1 LLSLWNKDAVP
12 IMNNDTTQP
21 NDYKTWAE
29 FISNKIKLAQTN
41 AVFKVNT
48 EMLTLYW
55 EIGNSI
61 IEKQNQNGWGGK
73 VIDLLATDL
82 GKNFPDNSGFSV
94 RNLKYMRAFAE
105 AYPQFPMVQVPLA
118 QSKNE
123 FVKVPLAQITWYHHI
138 SLLAKVKDTTERAY
152 YIVETAKNEWS
163 RDVMLLQ
170 IQSKLYERD
179 GKALNN
185 FERTL
190 PDYQSDLAKSIF
202 KDPYNFDFLMLSRKA
217 KEIEIENLLTQKI
230 TDFLLELGKGFAF
243 VGRQYA
249 VEVDN
254 TDYKIDLL
262 FYHTV
267 LHAYV
272 VIELKAGEF
281 LPEYVSKLNFYISA
295 IDDKLKTPAD
305 EPTIGL
311 LLCASKSNVKVEY
324 AMRGITKPLGIASYE
339 LEQLVKENID
349 KLDQLDNE

>member
-1 LLSLWNKDAVP
+1 MSNE
-12 IMNNDTTQP
+12 ITEHHE
-21 NDYKTWAE
+21 YKSWAE
-29 FISNKIKLAQTN
+29 FISDKIKFAQTK
-41 AVFKVNT
+41 AAFKVNS

-61 IEKQNQNGWGGK
+61 LEKQNQNGWGSK
-73 VIDLLATDL
+73 VIDLLAVDL
-82 GKNFPDNSGFSV
+82 AQKFPNNSGFSV
-94 RNLKYMRAFAE
+94 RNLKYMRSFAE
-105 AYPQFPMVQVPLA
+105 AYPQFPIVQVSLA
-118 QSKNE
+118 QSQNK
-123 FVKVPLAQITWYHHI
+123 FVQVPLAQITWYHHI
-138 SLLAKVKDTTERAY
+138 SLLTKVKDTTERAF
-152 YIVETAKNEWS
+152 YITETAKNEWS

-185 FERTL
+185 FENTL

-217 KEIEIENLLTQKI
+217 KEVEIENLLTQKI

-243 VGRQYA
+243 VGRQYK

-295 IDDKLKTPAD
+295 IDDKLKTPTD

-324 AMRGITKPLGIASYE
+324 AMRGLTKPLGIASYE

-349 KLDQLDNE
+349 KLNESNNEEQ